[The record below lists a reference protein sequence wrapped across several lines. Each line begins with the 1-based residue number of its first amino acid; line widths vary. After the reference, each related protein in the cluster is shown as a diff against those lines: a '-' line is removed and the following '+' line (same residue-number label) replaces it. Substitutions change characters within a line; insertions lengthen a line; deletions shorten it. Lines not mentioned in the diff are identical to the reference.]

1 MQSPSREDHM
11 REATKVYKRGALCV
25 ILSLFPFH
33 SIIEKELDVGFD
45 MLLIGFHHEFNF
57 DQ

>member
-1 MQSPSREDHM
+1 MG
-11 REATKVYKRGALCV
+11 EATKVYKRGAPCV
-25 ILSLFPFH
+25 ILSLFSFH